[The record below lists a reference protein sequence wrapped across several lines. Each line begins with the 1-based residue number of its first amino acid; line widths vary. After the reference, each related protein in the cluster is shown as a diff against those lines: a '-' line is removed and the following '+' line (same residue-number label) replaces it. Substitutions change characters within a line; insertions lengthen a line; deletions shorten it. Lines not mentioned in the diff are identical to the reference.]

1 MMNRFPSSYLNNR
14 YTNNN
19 SSLLPSFSNHNTSKV
34 GVIQR
39 DYSSQRRRN
48 NYNKANQIVCPVFL
62 RKKICVFLV
71 LTIILIQICLLKS
84 QIGHH
89 FEMKK
94 EFGVIDNTKNAS
106 IEVMDEKTTL
116 RQEISQ
122 DYQEEIL
129 LKNTSSNFS
138 TLQVTPLVISKNE
151 TFHFDY
157 SDNVSD
163 DTDYDYDY
171 DYDPN
176 NNEHDYYY
184 YHSGIQTNDSSSDI
198 NDDDN
203 EMEEYNKTSTAIA
216 NYGINNL
223 IMIGRENMTR
233 NQNSFE
239 EEIKESETISY
250 SLYYVDTNTTMNN
263 NVTMATTSLDLLL
276 HENSTKV

>member
-19 SSLLPSFSNHNTSKV
+19 SSLLPSFSSHNTSKV

-48 NYNKANQIVCPVFL
+48 KYNKANQIVCPVFL

-94 EFGVIDNTKNAS
+94 EFGVIDYTKNAS
-106 IEVMDEKTTL
+106 IEVMDEETTL

-138 TLQVTPLVISKNE
+138 TLQVTPLVISNNE
-151 TFHFDY
+151 TFYADY

-163 DTDYDYDY
+163 DTSNDYDY

-198 NDDDN
+198 NDDDD
-203 EMEEYNKTSTAIA
+203 EIEEY
-216 NYGINNL
+216 L
-223 IMIGRENMTR
+223 
-233 NQNSFE
+233 
-239 EEIKESETISY
+239 
-250 SLYYVDTNTTMNN
+250 
-263 NVTMATTSLDLLL
+263 
-276 HENSTKV
+276 